1 MKIKIQVVIEHEETI
16 EEEISC
22 LQRGNPS
29 LETLGLTLAESKEI
43 LANLQERIVK
53 QQVAEHVQQFQVCE
67 HCRQPRRRNGRQK
80 ITYRTL
86 FGNLRLSGQRFY
98 HCPCQPQTTRSF
110 SPIAGLVPERIAPEF
125 RYLQAKWSSLKSYG
139 LTVKL
144 LEEVLPLSANVATTM
159 RTTHAVAERLEDELG
174 EEQYMYIEGAAR
186 EWARLL
192 RLMPISSA
200 NSPNVF
206 SV

>member
-1 MKIKIQVVIEHEETI
+1 MKIKIQVVIEHEDETLETI

-22 LQRGNPS
+22 LQRGRPS

-43 LANLQERIVK
+43 LANLQEQIVK
-53 QQVAEHVQQFQVCE
+53 QQVAEHMQKFQVCE

-98 HCPCQPQTTRSF
+98 HCLCQPQTTKSF
-110 SPIAGLVPERIAPEF
+110 SPIAGLVPERTAPEF

-159 RTTHAVAERLEDELG
+159 RTTHAVAEKLENELG
-174 EEQYMYIEGAAR
+174 EEQYMFIEGAAR
-186 EWARLL
+186 DWAKLPHPKERLI
-192 RLMPISSA
+192 RWD
-200 NSPNVF
+200 
-206 SV
+206 